1 MAAAAGRARAA
12 APGFGSAPKASTRGS
27 PIGVQPAS
35 PDLAGPGSPG
45 PVSGPDVDLT
55 AMASVHRVAQKA
67 RSATR
72 RGVSNPWLEF
82 LERVGYVM
90 RGVIYAVMGVLAL
103 GLALGIGGGATDQS
117 GSLKLITAGPTGKAL
132 LLAVAFGLGAYS
144 IWGFVRAIFD
154 PLHRGRD
161 APGIAERLGFAW
173 SGVAY
178 AAIVLFALRLLAG
191 TSQAGSHDSAQST
204 IARILTVPGGHWVAI
219 VIGVI
224 AIAAGLAQLVEAA
237 RATFKKDLK
246 RFDMNRVE
254 KQIVDGLGRFGMLSR
269 GITFGLVGWF
279 VLQGGLH
286 RDPSQVH
293 GFAGAFIFLLNQPY
307 GRPLLGMVAAGFIA
321 LGLHSFACARWI
333 RLLGSRP

>member
-1 MAAAAGRARAA
+1 
-12 APGFGSAPKASTRGS
+12 
-27 PIGVQPAS
+27 
-35 PDLAGPGSPG
+35 
-45 PVSGPDVDLT
+45 
-55 AMASVHRVAQKA
+55 MASVHGVAQKA

-90 RGVIYAVMGVLAL
+90 RGVIYAVMGILAL

-132 LLAVAFGLGAYS
+132 LLAVVFGLGAYS